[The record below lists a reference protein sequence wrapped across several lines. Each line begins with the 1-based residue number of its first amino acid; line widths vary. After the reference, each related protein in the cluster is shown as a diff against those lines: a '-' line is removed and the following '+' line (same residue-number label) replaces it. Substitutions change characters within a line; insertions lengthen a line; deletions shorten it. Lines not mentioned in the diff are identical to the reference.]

1 MTLELIRGKR
11 NLRPEHRGCVA
22 TIGNFDGVHL
32 GHQAVFAALHDRA
45 RAMGLPSMVILFE
58 PQPLE
63 YFQPQQAPSRL
74 TRLREK
80 LEVLG
85 TLALDRVLVLEF
97 GPELAQMPAQQ
108 FVEQVLVAQLGI
120 RHLYVGDDFR
130 FGHQRSGDFALL
142 EQMGAALGFGV
153 ESLHTVAHA
162 GSRISSTRI
171 RMALDQGDL
180 ATAEACLGRPYS
192 LCGRV
197 SHGDKRGRTI
207 GYPTL
212 NIHLR
217 RSASPLHGVFAV
229 LVHGLDAQP
238 LPGVAN
244 VGVRPT
250 VGDGRYVL
258 EAHLFDF
265 DREVYGAHIR
275 VQFVAFIRDEMKFES
290 FAELS
295 RQIHADAAR
304 ARQILGI
311 DPESVALSLQE

>member
-1 MTLELIRGKR
+1 MELIRGKR
-11 NLRPEHRGCVA
+11 NLRPEHKGCVA

-32 GHQAVFAALHDRA
+32 GHQAVFAALHERA
-45 RAMGLPSMVILFE
+45 EALGLPSTVMLFE

-63 YFQPQQAPSRL
+63 YFRPEQAPSRL

-97 GPELAQMPAQQ
+97 GPELAQMPAPK
-108 FVEQVLVAQLGI
+108 FVEDLLVSQLGI
-120 RHLYVGDDFR
+120 HHLYVGDDFR
-130 FGHQRSGDFALL
+130 FGHQRAGDFTLL
-142 EQMGAALGFGV
+142 QRMGAVHGFGV
-153 ESLHTVAHA
+153 ESLQTVAHA

-171 RMALDQGDL
+171 RRALDQGDL
-180 ATAEACLGRPYS
+180 ATAAACLGRPYS

-197 SHGDKRGRTI
+197 CHGDKRGRTI

-212 NIHLR
+212 NVHLR
-217 RSASPLHGVFAV
+217 RSQSPLHGVFAV
-229 LVHGLDAQP
+229 LVHGLDGQA

-244 VGVRPT
+244 IGVRPT

-258 EAHLFDF
+258 EVHLFDF

-304 ARQILGI
+304 ARQLLGV
-311 DPESVALSLQE
+311 DPEPAALSLQE